1 MRTLFYRAVLAPLLL
16 LIGLPAAAATWVIDP
31 DDSHVYFKYTF
42 GGDSYQGEFKNVEA
56 TFEIDPM
63 SPGNCNF
70 SVTIPI
76 GEISI
81 DSPEVLDYLL
91 DYELFDVDTWP
102 TASFKA
108 EKCRLESMN
117 SFVSDGTLTIRDKT
131 QPLSFPF
138 ELHVETAGGR
148 IRFRLT
154 SEVTIKRLEFDVG
167 QGYWANTG
175 EVPNDV
181 IVEVDIY
188 AIRQ

>member
-1 MRTLFYRAVLAPLLL
+1 MRTYFYRAVLAPLLL
-16 LIGLPAAAATWVIDP
+16 LISLPALAATWVIDP

-42 GGDSYQGEFKNVEA
+42 GGDAYRGEFKNVEA
-56 TFEIDPM
+56 IFEIDPM
-63 SPGNCNF
+63 SPGACNF

-108 EKCRLESMN
+108 EKCRLESLN
-117 SFVSDGTLTIRDKT
+117 TFVADGTLTIRYQT
-131 QPLSFPF
+131 HPLSFPF
-138 ELHVETAGGR
+138 KLNVETADGR

-154 SEVTIKRLEFDVG
+154 SEVTIKRLEYGVG

-181 IVEVDIY
+181 VIEIDVY
-188 AIRQ
+188 AIQQ